1 MKNSWTDKVKNVLD
15 NIYNRDK
22 TGFLVPGSLISFSRG
37 QERSTKPVLPRVT
50 DILFE
55 VSSPHAVKI
64 MEI

>member
-1 MKNSWTDKVKNVLD
+1 MKVTWYDKVKNVLD

-37 QERSTKPVLPRVT
+37 QEHSTKHALPRVT

-64 MEI
+64 MDI